1 MSLDDFIGKEQPK
14 EEMHEFAGDVLDSN
28 DVKQMEIP
36 VIPIPAQGII
46 ETPIQQ
52 QYVNQV
58 IHGDCIEKMDA
69 IPSKTVDLIVTDPP
83 YLINYKTN
91 HRQDKTHDFCT
102 PIEGDTDKSLINNY
116 IKQCWRIMKNDTA
129 MYMFCSADKVDFF
142 KQELEKLFTVKNM
155 IIWVKNNWT
164 AGDLEASFGRQ
175 YEIIFLVNKGRKKI
189 NGKRIQDVWFF
200 DRVVGNTQV
209 HQNQKP
215 VDLLMQCIEKHS
227 NEGELVF
234 DGFGGSGST
243 AIACLKTKRN
253 YLLIEKEEAYVNII
267 QERIKKVE

>member
-91 HRQDKTHDFCT
+91 HRQDKKHDFFT
-102 PIEGDTDKSLINNY
+102 PI
-116 IKQCWRIMKNDTA
+116 
-129 MYMFCSADKVDFF
+129 
-142 KQELEKLFTVKNM
+142 
-155 IIWVKNNWT
+155 
-164 AGDLEASFGRQ
+164 
-175 YEIIFLVNKGRKKI
+175 
-189 NGKRIQDVWFF
+189 
-200 DRVVGNTQV
+200 VGNTQV